1 MGIIWYYNH
10 YYGNGWWCKGTPNHH
25 TKHEDGFQWRGAK
38 YDSMKFV
45 DKFRHFNSAIAL
57 ALGRAGDC
65 TRPVLLRP
73 KHTWNPKSPRIGM
86 ICCPPDGWI
95 LEIVYI
101 ICVFYVPAQKET
113 MLENIHSG
121 GQALRSPVSNMSR
134 CLSVV
139 WKKMIARRTCKSVG
153 FLLER
158 NTYKSHKSKSNR
170 KLN

>member
-1 MGIIWYYNH
+1 MDGDAKELQI
-10 YYGNGWWCKGTPNHH
+10 TT

-45 DKFRHFNSAIAL
+45 DKIRHFNSAIAL

-65 TRPVLLRP
+65 TRPVFLRP
-73 KHTWNPKSPRIGM
+73 KHTWNPWKSRKSLRIGM

-134 CLSVV
+134 CLSVG

-158 NTYKSHKSKSNR
+158 NT
-170 KLN
+170 

>member
-1 MGIIWYYNH
+1 MQRNSKSPHKTWR
-10 YYGNGWWCKGTPNHH
+10 
-25 TKHEDGFQWRGAK
+25 DGFQWRGAK

-45 DKFRHFNSAIAL
+45 DKIRHFNSAIAL

-65 TRPVLLRP
+65 TRPVFLRP

-86 ICCPPDGWI
+86 ICCPPDGMNIGNSIYYMCI
-95 LEIVYI
+95 L
-101 ICVFYVPAQKET
+101 CTRKKET

-134 CLSVV
+134 CLSVG

-170 KLN
+170 RLI

>member
-1 MGIIWYYNH
+1 MDGDAKELQI
-10 YYGNGWWCKGTPNHH
+10 TT
-25 TKHEDGFQWRGAK
+25 TKHEDGFQRHGTNYVCK
-38 YDSMKFV
+38 I
-45 DKFRHFNSAIAL
+45 RHFNSAIAL

-65 TRPVLLRP
+65 TRPVFSRP
-73 KHTWNPKSPRIGM
+73 KHTWNPWKSRKSPRIGI

-101 ICVFYVPAQKET
+101 ICVFYVPAKKET
-113 MLENIHSG
+113 MIENIHSG

>member
-1 MGIIWYYNH
+1 MQRNSKSPHKTWRRLSMTWGEIWF
-10 YYGNGWWCKGTPNHH
+10 
-25 TKHEDGFQWRGAK
+25 HEICWQI
-38 YDSMKFV
+38 
-45 DKFRHFNSAIAL
+45 RHFNSAIAL

-65 TRPVLLRP
+65 TRPVFLRP